1 MEKLGRD
8 YDGLDL
14 HGQKTVRA
22 VADVEK
28 ARCSEAAQA
37 APAQTYDDID
47 RQVED
52 YRRLIL
58 EKNQA
63 ERLSPSNVDGTQ
75 TVSNKPAQPGGE
87 YRRGLLMNNE
97 EKILALLAEMQ
108 QEQKQM
114 RQEQTQMRQEQ
125 MQMRQEQMQMQ
136 QEQKQMHEEIDAI
149 KLHLEL
155 NVEKRFDA
163 VNESIDAI
171 LEMLTPKSQVDELK
185 SDVIVLK
192 TAVKTLTQE
201 VAKPKKA
208 Q

>member
-1 MEKLGRD
+1 
-8 YDGLDL
+8 
-14 HGQKTVRA
+14 
-22 VADVEK
+22 
-28 ARCSEAAQA
+28 
-37 APAQTYDDID
+37 
-47 RQVED
+47 
-52 YRRLIL
+52 
-58 EKNQA
+58 
-63 ERLSPSNVDGTQ
+63 
-75 TVSNKPAQPGGE
+75 
-87 YRRGLLMNNE
+87 
-97 EKILALLAEMQ
+97 
-108 QEQKQM
+108 
-114 RQEQTQMRQEQ
+114 
-125 MQMRQEQMQMQ
+125 MRQEQMQMQ